1 MYRAIMS
8 VAAVLLLGV
17 LGCGGGS
24 ETYDVSGAVT
34 LDGQPVKEGDIIFE
48 ASDGSIGSDA
58 GKIIDGKYS
67 LEVKPGRKKVVIR
80 SQRKVP
86 GKSIEGAM
94 GENLDETEEAIPAR
108 YNESTELTAEVGS
121 SSDNTFDFPLR
132 STHKAMR

>member
-1 MYRAIMS
+1 MS

-17 LGCGGGS
+17 LGCGGGI
-24 ETYDVSGAVT
+24 ETYSVSGAVT
-34 LDGQPVKEGDIIFE
+34 MDGQPVEEGDIIFE

-94 GENLDETEEAIPAR
+94 GEKLDETEEAIPAR

-132 STHKAMR
+132 STDS